1 VAEDL
6 TSFLFFRRPITS
18 LTSERQ
24 PLWALLVAGGSDVTI
39 VIQPPTTGPT
49 RSKGA
54 EGGPS
59 TTRKS
64 LWAPDP
70 PPGVCGQG
78 VCRSQLPRAPR
89 KCTKTK
95 LVTTSAVSQPVSQ
108 SVRKENI
115 KKIRP
120 TKRPHFAPNQV
131 QLPVDTL
138 VKYSIVSIKTKHLA
152 AFSSQTCT

>member
-1 VAEDL
+1 MINKAKRAAVRGRRSSYLVLVLFDDL
-6 TSFLFFRRPITS
+6 SITS
-18 LTSERQ
+18 LTVERQ
-24 PLWALLVAGGSDVTI
+24 PLWVCLVVGWLDDSI
-39 VIQPPTTGPT
+39 CIRPPTTGPT

-54 EGGPS
+54 EGDPS

-108 SVRKENI
+108 SVRKENE
-115 KKIRP
+115 KKYKT
-120 TKRPHFAPNQV
+120 TKKT
-131 QLPVDTL
+131 TL
-138 VKYSIVSIKTKHLA
+138 RAEPSPA
-152 AFSSQTCT
+152 AC